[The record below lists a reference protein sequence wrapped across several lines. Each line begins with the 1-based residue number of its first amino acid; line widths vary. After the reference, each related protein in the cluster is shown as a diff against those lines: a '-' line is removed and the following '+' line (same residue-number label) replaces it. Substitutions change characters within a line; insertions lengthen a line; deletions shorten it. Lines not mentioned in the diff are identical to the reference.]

1 MEKGVLKQ
9 SVRRQGQIGDKIRSE
24 TGRINGLDGLRAIAV
39 LAVLVYHLHAG
50 LLPGGFLGVDVFFVV
65 SGFLITSLLLREFST
80 TGRISMRQFWLR
92 RARRLLPALMV
103 VVMASTALGFL
114 IGRDLLVGIGRQ
126 TLGAVT
132 FSNNWL
138 EIAAGSSYFAHTSP
152 QLFANFW
159 SLAVEE
165 QFYILWPFGFLL
177 LMRGVTRRRTRTGIA
192 AGCAIASAALMAGLY
207 VPGTDATRVYY
218 GTDTHAFG
226 LMIGIA
232 LAFAW
237 SGGTGMNL
245 SRPNWRQRRVFV
257 GLGALAL
264 LIACMFVVDAAS
276 RFTYR
281 GGIFLTCVCTAML
294 ILTLLEGTGPL
305 QSMMNHRAM
314 TWMGQRSYGI
324 YLWHWPAL
332 LISDALIPQAIGTAG
347 WWFARII
354 ALAFTL
360 VVSALSFRY
369 VEQPVRKLG
378 FRAALEAAV
387 AAVTRGGRKFD
398 GAKLAAG
405 LGATLVLLA
414 IAGILTAPAK
424 SQVQASL
431 ERNQM
436 IVSDSKAA
444 ANHPAASA
452 SEAAP
457 TTEHASPS
465 ETASPSGD
473 AALAD
478 NTSAP
483 TPAAT
488 PVADKPSVPP
498 FASGAPMAYPTGE
511 EVIAIGDS
519 LVVTSADGLRDR
531 FPGMSFD
538 AVSNRQWPDG
548 VATVGA
554 RIADG
559 SMRRAVVLDF
569 GTNAGVSDPSMVSK
583 VLDSL
588 GRDRMVVL
596 VNLYGASPWVPDAN
610 KVLADAVKDRPNAII
625 ADWNKAISQRPDL
638 LQPDQIHPGIFGA
651 HLYADT
657 IKKALHDLA
666 VRSGGT
672 VPADYAIVDDY

>member
-1 MEKGVLKQ
+1 MSMEERVLKRGV
-9 SVRRQGQIGDKIRSE
+9 SAPGTIEEHTRPE
-24 TGRINGLDGLRAIAV
+24 TARINGLDGLRAIAV
-39 LAVLVYHLHAG
+39 LAVLLYHLYAG

-65 SGFLITSLLLREFST
+65 SGFLITTLLLREVSN
-80 TGRISMRQFWLR
+80 TGGIALGQFWLR
-92 RARRLLPALMV
+92 RARRLLPALLIV
-103 VVMASTALGFL
+103 VLISTVLGFL

-126 TLGAVT
+126 TLGTMT

-152 QLFANFW
+152 QLFVNFW

-165 QFYILWPFGFLL
+165 QFYLLWPFGFLL
-177 LMRGVTRRRTRTGIA
+177 LMHSVSSRRTRLGIA
-192 AGCAIASAALMAGLY
+192 AGCALASALLMAVLY

-226 LMIGIA
+226 LLIGVA

-237 SGGTGMNL
+237 SGGTGMDL
-245 SRPNWRQRRVFV
+245 SRPNWRRRRKFV

-264 LIACMFVVDAAS
+264 LIGCMFFVDPAS
-276 RFTYR
+276 PFAYR
-281 GGIFLTCVCTAML
+281 GGILLACVVTAVL

-305 QSMMNHRAM
+305 QSMLNFPAL
-314 TWMGQRSYGI
+314 TWVGQRSYGI

-332 LISDALIPQAIGTAG
+332 IISDAVAPQAIGTPG
-347 WWFARII
+347 WWITRII
-354 ALAFTL
+354 ALALTV

-369 VEQPVRKLG
+369 LEQPVRRQG
-378 FRAALEAAV
+378 FRATWTAAAAAV
-387 AAVTRGGRKFD
+387 ARGGMKFN

-405 LGATLVLLA
+405 LGATLALLA

-424 SQVQASL
+424 SQVQTAL
-431 ERNQM
+431 EHNQS
-436 IVSDSKAA
+436 IVSDAT
-444 ANHPAASA
+444 
-452 SEAAP
+452 P
-457 TTEHASPS
+457 TTTSSAVSVP
-465 ETASPSGD
+465 ETVAP
-473 AALAD
+473 
-478 NTSAP
+478 SAP
-483 TPAAT
+483 ASLT
-488 PVADKPSVPP
+488 ADKPSAPAPVVGNTPAP
-498 FASGAPMAYPTGE
+498 ATPSGTPLAYPSGD

-531 FPGMSFD
+531 FPGMAFD

-548 VATVGA
+548 VAAIGA

-559 SMRRAVVLDF
+559 SMRRAVIVHF
-569 GTNAGVSDPSMVSK
+569 GTNAGVDQSMVSK
-583 VLDSL
+583 ALDSL
-588 GRDRMVVL
+588 GPDRMVVL
-596 VNLYGASPWVPDAN
+596 VNLYGASSWVPSANDA
-610 KVLADAVKDRPNAII
+610 LANAVKGRPNVII

-657 IKKALHDLA
+657 VKKAFHDLA

-672 VPADYAIVDDY
+672 VPADYTIVDDY